1 MLGVRGGY
9 VWSNYMLS
17 RDEQTFI
24 IKQVQSV
31 IKTIQSH
38 QARVKR
44 KEMTPASAKNA
55 YKRAIDKLRDHLKEV
70 G

>member
-1 MLGVRGGY
+1 
-9 VWSNYMLS
+9 MLS
-17 RDEQTFI
+17 RDEQNLI
-24 IKQVQSV
+24 VKQVQLL

-44 KEMTPASAKNA
+44 KEMSPISAKDA
-55 YKRAIDKLRDHLKEV
+55 YKRAIDKLRDYLKEV